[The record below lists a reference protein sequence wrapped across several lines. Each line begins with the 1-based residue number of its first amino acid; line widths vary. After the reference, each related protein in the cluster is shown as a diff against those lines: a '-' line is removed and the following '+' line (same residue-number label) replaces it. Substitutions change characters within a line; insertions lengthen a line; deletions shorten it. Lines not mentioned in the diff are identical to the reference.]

1 MLRAAASNPRH
12 RIVGEILLSNLLAVL
27 LGVPGTH
34 SSGFAQDKATAEL
47 TTQERDPTFKVQV
60 ERNLVLVRAVVRDS
74 NGRVVDNLRKEDF
87 RLLDNGK
94 PQVVSHFAVEVPA
107 TKLRGLSNKQ
117 EEPPESENPTEETLA
132 ASTPDRFL
140 AVFFDDVHMSFED
153 LSRTRTAAEHHLA
166 VALQPG
172 DRVGIFT
179 SSGEHVLDFTD
190 DRAKLHEA
198 LVRIVPRSV
207 SPRRDGNC
215 PEIFDYQA
223 YLIVHQREPDS
234 VDIATEEAYHCYYE
248 GQGMAE
254 QAALI
259 SSRSVAESEAVNALS
274 AYQTESE
281 TVLRSLDAVVRHLS
295 AMPGQRTIVL
305 ASPGFITLGEEQR
318 VGTLVERAL
327 RANVVI
333 NSLDA
338 KGLFAEVPFGD
349 ASQDP
354 VVTPRR
360 VDLTGKKQQLLIRRS
375 EVAVEVL
382 RNLAIDSGGVFF
394 HNSNDLEE
402 GFQKVGGLPEVY
414 YILGFSPE
422 NLKFD
427 GRFHNLKVNLNTREK
442 YTVQART
449 GYYSPAKPAD
459 PASQAKEE
467 IEQAIFSRDELNELP
482 VEMHTQFFK
491 LTNLDARLSVLTR
504 LDLRFVQFRKESGR
518 NLNNLT
524 IVAALFDRDG
534 KYVTGKEKRL
544 EFRLL
549 DGSLERLTRSGV
561 VAKISFD
568 VRPGTY
574 MVRQV
579 VRDSEG
585 AQLSAI
591 NRTVEI
597 PY

>member
-1 MLRAAASNPRH
+1 
-12 RIVGEILLSNLLAVL
+12 
-27 LGVPGTH
+27 
-34 SSGFAQDKATAEL
+34 
-47 TTQERDPTFKVQV
+47 
-60 ERNLVLVRAVVRDS
+60 
-74 NGRVVDNLRKEDF
+74 
-87 RLLDNGK
+87 
-94 PQVVSHFAVEVPA
+94 
-107 TKLRGLSNKQ
+107 
-117 EEPPESENPTEETLA
+117 
-132 ASTPDRFL
+132 
-140 AVFFDDVHMSFED
+140 
-153 LSRTRTAAEHHLA
+153 
-166 VALQPG
+166 
-172 DRVGIFT
+172 VGIFT

-190 DRAKLHEA
+190 DRAKMHEA
-198 LVRIVPRSV
+198 LVRITPRPIVPRRERS
-207 SPRRDGNC
+207 C

-234 VDIATEEAYHCYYE
+234 INIATEEAYHCYYE
-248 GQGMAE
+248 GQGKTE
-254 QAALI
+254 QAALP
-259 SSRSVAESEAVNALS
+259 SSQSIAESEAVNALM

-281 TVLRSLDAVVRHLS
+281 TALRSLDAVVRRLT

-305 ASPGFITLGEEQR
+305 ASPGFITMGEEQR
-318 VGTLVERAL
+318 VNALVERAL
-327 RANVVI
+327 HANVVI

-338 KGLFAEVPFGD
+338 KGLFAQIPFGEI
-349 ASQDP
+349 SQNP
-354 VVTPRR
+354 IITPRR
-360 VDLTGKKQQLLIRRS
+360 VDLIGKKQQLLIRRS

-382 RNLAIDSGGVFF
+382 RSLAIDSGGVFF

-442 YTVQART
+442 YAVQART
-449 GYYSPAKPAD
+449 GYYAPAKPAD
-459 PASQAKEE
+459 PAAQAKEE

-491 LTNLDARLSVLTR
+491 LANLDARLSVLTR

-549 DGSLERLTRSGV
+549 DGSLERLARSGMT
-561 VAKISFD
+561 AKISFD

>member
-1 MLRAAASNPRH
+1 MLRAAISNPRH

-248 GQGMAE
+248 GQGMTE